1 MDPVPVCKPLQGVL
15 LILWTGE
22 ALLELIQGLKE
33 IVGAVCSI
41 HAEERDRDE
50 GGVRALPKPRGGQET
65 MLDVLAFPALESDH
79 QYKGSDY
86 RLAHVLPCLKGAAM
100 MHGTAVYDVRALLPP

>member
-1 MDPVPVCKPLQGVL
+1 MDPVPVCKLLQGVL
-15 LILWTGE
+15 LILWAGE
-22 ALLELIQGLKE
+22 ALLHLIQVWKE
-33 IVGAVCSI
+33 FVGAVCSI
-41 HAEERDRDE
+41 HAAERHRDE
-50 GGVRALPKPRGGQET
+50 GGARALPEPRGGQGT

-100 MHGTAVYDVRALLPP
+100 MHGTAVYDV